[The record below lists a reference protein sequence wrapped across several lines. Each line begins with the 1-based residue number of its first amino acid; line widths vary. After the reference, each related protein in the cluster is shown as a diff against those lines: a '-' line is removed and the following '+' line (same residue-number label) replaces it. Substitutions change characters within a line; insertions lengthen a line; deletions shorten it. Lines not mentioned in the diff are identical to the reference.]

1 VTLLEAIRN
10 EERKLAMEVNK
21 VQRELN
27 GIRAAARSLGGSAR
41 KIAKN
46 KYLNMQLRVSL
57 RPLWFQRAIDLSEV
71 AAIPAWEDRKRL
83 SRSMW
88 LPLSRCRSGN
98 PTIRPLKPSILD
110 KQSRIASKR

>member
-27 GIRAAARSLGGSAR
+27 GIRAAAKSLGGSAR

-46 KYLNMQLRVSL
+46 KLSKHATSSLSTATVVS
-57 RPLWFQRAIDLSEV
+57 AC
-71 AAIPAWEDRKRL
+71 DR
-83 SRSMW
+83 SV
-88 LPLSRCRSGN
+88 
-98 PTIRPLKPSILD
+98 
-110 KQSRIASKR
+110 